1 VLPCRICTLLTQI
14 AYALLLT
21 DALSW
26 RSGKRGSAQGFATPG
41 KPNPPFPSRDVLA
54 RSRIPQ
60 RYSPGSRVGWGG
72 SAQGDG

>member
-1 VLPCRICTLLTQI
+1 MLPCRICTLLTQI

-21 DALSW
+21 DAL
-26 RSGKRGSAQGFATPG
+26 FATPG